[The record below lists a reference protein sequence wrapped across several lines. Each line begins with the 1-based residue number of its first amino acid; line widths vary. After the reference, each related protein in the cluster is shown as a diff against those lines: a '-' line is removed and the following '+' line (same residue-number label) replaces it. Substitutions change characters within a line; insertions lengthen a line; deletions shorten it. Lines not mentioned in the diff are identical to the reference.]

1 MKNKILT
8 GLLLVLI
15 GGWGSLSAQSAGSN
29 YARQVN
35 TLIGTKGVGLTS
47 GYLYPGATYP
57 YGMVQFTPSYF
68 SKRSGFVINQ
78 LSGGGCEH
86 MGNFP
91 TFPVKGKLKMS
102 PDNILNYRINISEEK
117 GHAGYYEAKVQED
130 IHAKLTVTER
140 TGMASYEYPADQ
152 QYGTVIIG
160 GGISATPIEQAAIVI
175 TAPNKC
181 EGYAEGGNFCGL
193 RTPYK
198 VYFVAEFDTDALES
212 GTWKRNEL
220 KPNTTFAEGEY
231 SGVYFTFDVNKKKNI
246 QYKIGVSYVS
256 VENARENLKA
266 ENTGWDF
273 LQIQNQAESKWNH
286 YLGKI
291 EVEGTNPD
299 RTTQFYT
306 HLYRSFIHPNVCSDV
321 NGEYMGADF
330 KVHKSRSKHYTSF
343 SNWDTYRTQIQL
355 LSILDPEVASDIV
368 ISHQLFAE
376 EAGGAFP
383 RWVMANIETGV
394 MQGDPTPILISNA
407 YAFGARNY
415 DPKPIFKTMR
425 KGAEEPGA
433 MSQEVEARP
442 GLKQYLDKGYY
453 NASIQLEYTSAD
465 FAIAQFAL
473 HAVGDEFASWRYFH
487 FARSWKNLYNP
498 ETGWLQ
504 SRNPDGSWKPLTED
518 FRESTYKN
526 YFWMVPYDIAGLIE
540 IIGGK
545 AAAEKR
551 LDEFFTRLDAGYND
565 AWFASGNEPS
575 FHIPWIYNWVGTP
588 YKAQEI
594 INRVLNEQYSSKI
607 DGLPGNDDLGTMGAW
622 YVFACIGLYPEI
634 PGVGGFTV
642 NTPIFSS
649 VKVHL
654 KKGDMV
660 IKGGSEKNIYIKS
673 MKLNGKPYDSTWID
687 WDQLNNGATI
697 EYTTSSKPD
706 VKWGT
711 KVTFPLKQINEAYKF
726 MI

>member
-1 MKNKILT
+1 MKNKVLT

-29 YARQVN
+29 YSRQVN

-117 GHAGYYEAKVQED
+117 GHAGYYEAMVQED
-130 IHAKLTVTER
+130 IKAKLTVTER

-291 EVEGTNPD
+291 EVEGTNLD

-526 YFWMVPYDIAGLIE
+526 YFWMVPYDICLLYTSD
-540 IIGGK
+540 
-545 AAAEKR
+545 AA
-551 LDEFFTRLDAGYND
+551 DEL
-565 AWFASGNEPS
+565 
-575 FHIPWIYNWVGTP
+575 
-588 YKAQEI
+588 
-594 INRVLNEQYSSKI
+594 
-607 DGLPGNDDLGTMGAW
+607 
-622 YVFACIGLYPEI
+622 
-634 PGVGGFTV
+634 
-642 NTPIFSS
+642 
-649 VKVHL
+649 
-654 KKGDMV
+654 
-660 IKGGSEKNIYIKS
+660 
-673 MKLNGKPYDSTWID
+673 
-687 WDQLNNGATI
+687 
-697 EYTTSSKPD
+697 
-706 VKWGT
+706 
-711 KVTFPLKQINEAYKF
+711 
-726 MI
+726 

>member
-1 MKNKILT
+1 MKYKFLFSLLFSLIL
-8 GLLLVLI
+8 
-15 GGWGSLSAQSAGSN
+15 GGMVATQAVADD
-29 YARQVN
+29 YACQVN
-35 TLIGTKGVGLTS
+35 TLIGTKGTGLTS

-117 GHAGYYEAKVQED
+117 GHAGYYEAMVQED
-130 IHAKLTVTER
+130 IKAKLTVTER

-152 QYGTVIIG
+152 QYGTIIIG

-198 VYFVAEFDTDALES
+198 VYFVAEFDTDALET
-212 GTWKRNEL
+212 GTWKREEL
-220 KPNTTFAEGEY
+220 MPNTTFAEGEY

-266 ENTGWDF
+266 ENTEWDF
-273 LQIQNQAESKWNH
+273 QKIQNQAEAKWNH
-286 YLGKI
+286 YLGMI

-330 KVHKSRSKHYTSF
+330 RVHKSRSKHYTSF

-355 LSILDPEVASDIV
+355 LSMLDPEVASDIV

-376 EAGGAFP
+376 QSGGSFP

-394 MQGDPTPILISNA
+394 MQGDPTPILIANA

-415 DPKPIFKTMR
+415 DPKPIFKIMR
-425 KGAEEPGA
+425 KGAEEPGSK
-433 MSQEVEARP
+433 SQDVETRP

-465 FAIAQFAL
+465 FAIGQFAL

-498 ETGWLQ
+498 DTGWLQ
-504 SRNPDGSWKPLTED
+504 SRNPDGSWKSLGED

-526 YFWMVPYDIAGLIE
+526 YFWMVPYDIVGLVE

-545 AAAEKR
+545 EKAEKR

-575 FHIPWIYNWVGTP
+575 FHIPWIYNWIGRP
-588 YKAQEI
+588 YKTQEI

-634 PGVGGFTV
+634 PGVGGFTI

-654 KKGDMV
+654 KKGDIV
-660 IKGGSEKNIYIKS
+660 IKGGSEKDIYIKS
-673 MKLNGKPYDSTWID
+673 MKLNY
-687 WDQLNNGATI
+687 
-697 EYTTSSKPD
+697 
-706 VKWGT
+706 
-711 KVTFPLKQINEAYKF
+711 
-726 MI
+726 

>member
-15 GGWGSLSAQSAGSN
+15 GGWGSLSAQNVGSN

-140 TGMASYEYPADQ
+140 TGMASYEYSADQ

-212 GTWKRNEL
+212 GTWKRDEL

-291 EVEGTNPD
+291 EVEGSNPD

-649 VKVHL
+649 VKIHL

-711 KVTFPLKQINEAYKF
+711 KVTPPSFP
-726 MI
+726 

>member
-212 GTWKRNEL
+212 GTWKRDEL

-330 KVHKSRSKHYTSF
+330 RVHKSRSKHYTSF

-711 KVTFPLKQINEAYKF
+711 KVTPPLKQINEVYKF

>member
-15 GGWGSLSAQSAGSN
+15 GGWGSLSAQNVGSN

-140 TGMASYEYPADQ
+140 TGMASYEYSADQ

-160 GGISATPIEQAAIVI
+160 GGISATPIDQAAIVI

-212 GTWKRNEL
+212 GTWKRDEL

-526 YFWMVPYDIAGLIE
+526 YFWMVPYDIAGLIK

-687 WDQLNNGATI
+687 WEQLNNGATI
-697 EYTTSSKPD
+697 EYTTSAKPD
-706 VKWGT
+706 MKWGT
-711 KVTFPLKQINEAYKF
+711 KVTPPSFP
-726 MI
+726 

>member
-1 MKNKILT
+1 MKNKVLT

-29 YARQVN
+29 YSRQVN

-117 GHAGYYEAKVQED
+117 GHAGYYEAMVQED
-130 IHAKLTVTER
+130 IKAKLTVTER

-212 GTWKRNEL
+212 GTWKRDEL

-291 EVEGTNPD
+291 EVEGTNLD

-355 LSILDPEVASDIV
+355 LSILDPEVVSDIV

-575 FHIPWIYNWVGTP
+575 FHIPWI
-588 YKAQEI
+588 
-594 INRVLNEQYSSKI
+594 
-607 DGLPGNDDLGTMGAW
+607 
-622 YVFACIGLYPEI
+622 
-634 PGVGGFTV
+634 
-642 NTPIFSS
+642 
-649 VKVHL
+649 
-654 KKGDMV
+654 
-660 IKGGSEKNIYIKS
+660 
-673 MKLNGKPYDSTWID
+673 
-687 WDQLNNGATI
+687 
-697 EYTTSSKPD
+697 
-706 VKWGT
+706 
-711 KVTFPLKQINEAYKF
+711 
-726 MI
+726 

>member
-212 GTWKRNEL
+212 GTWKRDEL

-291 EVEGTNPD
+291 EVEGNNPD

-330 KVHKSRSKHYTSF
+330 RVHKSRSKHYTSF

-697 EYTTSSKPD
+697 EYTSAISASP
-706 VKWGT
+706 
-711 KVTFPLKQINEAYKF
+711 
-726 MI
+726 

>member
-1 MKNKILT
+1 MKHKFLFIL
-8 GLLLVLI
+8 LFSLVLE
-15 GGWGSLSAQSAGSN
+15 GMVTTQAVAGD
-29 YARQVN
+29 YVHQVN
-35 TLIGTKGVGLTS
+35 TLIGTKGTGLTS

-102 PDNILNYRINISEEK
+102 PDNILNYRINVSEEK
-117 GHAGYYEAKVQED
+117 GHAGYYEAMVQED
-130 IHAKLTVTER
+130 IKAKLTVTER

-152 QYGTVIIG
+152 QYGTIIIG

-198 VYFVAEFDTDALES
+198 VYFVAEFDTDAFET
-212 GTWKRNEL
+212 GTWKREEL
-220 KPNTTFAEGEY
+220 MPNTTFAEGEY

-266 ENTGWDF
+266 ENAEWDF
-273 LQIQNQAESKWNH
+273 QKIQNQAEAKWNH
-286 YLGKI
+286 YLGMI

-330 KVHKSRSKHYTSF
+330 RVHKSRSKHYTSF

-355 LSILDPEVASDIV
+355 LSMLDPEVASDIV

-376 EAGGAFP
+376 QSGGSFP

-394 MQGDPTPILISNA
+394 MQGDPTPILIANA

-415 DPKPIFKTMR
+415 DPKPIFKIMR
-425 KGAEEPGA
+425 KGAEEPGSK
-433 MSQEVEARP
+433 SQDVETRP

-465 FAIAQFAL
+465 FAIGQFAL
-473 HAVGDEFASWRYFH
+473 HAMGDEFASWRYFH

-498 ETGWLQ
+498 DTGWLQ
-504 SRNPDGSWKPLTED
+504 SRNPDGSWKSLGED

-526 YFWMVPYDIAGLIE
+526 YFWMVPYDIAGLVE

-545 AAAEKR
+545 EKAEKR

-565 AWFASGNEPS
+565 A
-575 FHIPWIYNWVGTP
+575 
-588 YKAQEI
+588 
-594 INRVLNEQYSSKI
+594 
-607 DGLPGNDDLGTMGAW
+607 
-622 YVFACIGLYPEI
+622 
-634 PGVGGFTV
+634 
-642 NTPIFSS
+642 
-649 VKVHL
+649 
-654 KKGDMV
+654 
-660 IKGGSEKNIYIKS
+660 
-673 MKLNGKPYDSTWID
+673 
-687 WDQLNNGATI
+687 
-697 EYTTSSKPD
+697 
-706 VKWGT
+706 
-711 KVTFPLKQINEAYKF
+711 
-726 MI
+726 

>member
-15 GGWGSLSAQSAGSN
+15 GGWGSLSAQNVGSN

-140 TGMASYEYPADQ
+140 TGMASYEYSADQ

-291 EVEGTNPD
+291 EVEGTNLD

-551 LDEFFTRLDAGYND
+551 LDEFFTRLDAGHND

-649 VKVHL
+649 VKIHL

-711 KVTFPLKQINEAYKF
+711 KVTPPSFP
-726 MI
+726 

>member
-15 GGWGSLSAQSAGSN
+15 GGWGSLSAQNVGSN

-140 TGMASYEYPADQ
+140 TGMASYEYSADQ

-160 GGISATPIEQAAIVI
+160 GGISATPIAQAAIVI

-291 EVEGTNPD
+291 EVEGSNPD

-355 LSILDPEVASDIV
+355 LSILDPEVVSDIV

-649 VKVHL
+649 VKIHL

-711 KVTFPLKQINEAYKF
+711 KVTPPSFP
-726 MI
+726 

>member
-1 MKNKILT
+1 MKNKVLT

-29 YARQVN
+29 YSRQVN

-117 GHAGYYEAKVQED
+117 GHAGYYEAMVQED
-130 IHAKLTVTER
+130 IKAKLTVTER

-193 RTPYK
+193 RTPHK

-343 SNWDTYRTQIQL
+343 SNWDTYRTQVQL
-355 LSILDPEVASDIV
+355 LSILDPEVVSDIV

-642 NTPIFSS
+642 NTPIF
-649 VKVHL
+649 
-654 KKGDMV
+654 
-660 IKGGSEKNIYIKS
+660 
-673 MKLNGKPYDSTWID
+673 
-687 WDQLNNGATI
+687 
-697 EYTTSSKPD
+697 
-706 VKWGT
+706 
-711 KVTFPLKQINEAYKF
+711 
-726 MI
+726 

>member
-212 GTWKRNEL
+212 GTWKRDEL

-330 KVHKSRSKHYTSF
+330 RVHKSRSKHYTSF

-654 KKGDMV
+654 KKG
-660 IKGGSEKNIYIKS
+660 I
-673 MKLNGKPYDSTWID
+673 W
-687 WDQLNNGATI
+687 
-697 EYTTSSKPD
+697 
-706 VKWGT
+706 
-711 KVTFPLKQINEAYKF
+711 
-726 MI
+726 

>member
-1 MKNKILT
+1 MKNKVLT

-29 YARQVN
+29 YSRQVN

-117 GHAGYYEAKVQED
+117 GHAGYYEAMVQED
-130 IHAKLTVTER
+130 IKAKLTVTER

-673 MKLNGKPYDSTWID
+673 MKLMVNRMTVHGSI
-687 WDQLNNGATI
+687 G
-697 EYTTSSKPD
+697 
-706 VKWGT
+706 
-711 KVTFPLKQINEAYKF
+711 IN
-726 MI
+726 

>member
-330 KVHKSRSKHYTSF
+330 RVHKSRSKHYTSF

-407 YAFGARNY
+407 YAFGAHNY

-594 INRVLNEQYSSKI
+594 INRV
-607 DGLPGNDDLGTMGAW
+607 
-622 YVFACIGLYPEI
+622 
-634 PGVGGFTV
+634 
-642 NTPIFSS
+642 
-649 VKVHL
+649 VHPRV
-654 KKGDMV
+654 M
-660 IKGGSEKNIYIKS
+660 
-673 MKLNGKPYDSTWID
+673 
-687 WDQLNNGATI
+687 
-697 EYTTSSKPD
+697 
-706 VKWGT
+706 
-711 KVTFPLKQINEAYKF
+711 
-726 MI
+726 

>member
-1 MKNKILT
+1 MKNKVLT

-29 YARQVN
+29 YSRQVN

-117 GHAGYYEAKVQED
+117 GHAGYYEAMVQED
-130 IHAKLTVTER
+130 IKAKLTVTER
-140 TGMASYEYPADQ
+140 TGMASYEYPADK
-152 QYGTVIIG
+152 QYRTVIIG

-266 ENTGWDF
+266 ENSGWDF

-711 KVTFPLKQINEAYKF
+711 KVTPPSFP
-726 MI
+726 

>member
-15 GGWGSLSAQSAGSN
+15 GGWGSLSAQNVGSN

-140 TGMASYEYPADQ
+140 TGMASYEYSADQ

-291 EVEGTNPD
+291 EVEGSNPD

-394 MQGDPTPILISNA
+394 MQGDQTPILISNA

-711 KVTFPLKQINEAYKF
+711 KVTPPSFP
-726 MI
+726 

>member
-117 GHAGYYEAKVQED
+117 GHAGYYEAMVQED
-130 IHAKLTVTER
+130 IKAKLTVTER

-160 GGISATPIEQAAIVI
+160 GGISATPIDQAAIVI

-212 GTWKRNEL
+212 GTWKRDEL

-330 KVHKSRSKHYTSF
+330 RVHKSRSKHYTSF

-594 INRVLNEQYSSKI
+594 INRVLNEQYS
-607 DGLPGNDDLGTMGAW
+607 P
-622 YVFACIGLYPEI
+622 
-634 PGVGGFTV
+634 
-642 NTPIFSS
+642 
-649 VKVHL
+649 
-654 KKGDMV
+654 
-660 IKGGSEKNIYIKS
+660 
-673 MKLNGKPYDSTWID
+673 
-687 WDQLNNGATI
+687 
-697 EYTTSSKPD
+697 
-706 VKWGT
+706 
-711 KVTFPLKQINEAYKF
+711 QIRS
-726 MI
+726 

>member
-1 MKNKILT
+1 MKNNVLT

-15 GGWGSLSAQSAGSN
+15 GGGASLLAQNAGSN

-117 GHAGYYEAKVQED
+117 GHAGYYEAMVQED
-130 IHAKLTVTER
+130 IKAKLTVTER
-140 TGMASYEYPADQ
+140 TGMASYEYPAAQ

-355 LSILDPEVASDIV
+355 LSILDPEVVSDIV

-425 KGAEEPGA
+425 KGAVEPGA

-673 MKLNGKPYDSTWID
+673 MKFNGKPYDSTWID
-687 WDQLNNGATI
+687 WDQLNNGGTIDFAT
-697 EYTTSSKPD
+697 SAKPD

-711 KVTFPLKQINEAYKF
+711 KVVPPSFPYRNKAGWY
-726 MI
+726 

>member
-140 TGMASYEYPADQ
+140 TGMASYEYQADQ

-212 GTWKRNEL
+212 GTWKRDEL

-330 KVHKSRSKHYTSF
+330 RVHKSRSKHYTSF

-711 KVTFPLKQINEAYKF
+711 KVTPPSFP
-726 MI
+726 

>member
-212 GTWKRNEL
+212 GTWKRDEL

-330 KVHKSRSKHYTSF
+330 RVHKSRSKHYTSF

-565 AWFASGNEPS
+565 AWFASGN
-575 FHIPWIYNWVGTP
+575 FTF
-588 YKAQEI
+588 
-594 INRVLNEQYSSKI
+594 
-607 DGLPGNDDLGTMGAW
+607 PG
-622 YVFACIGLYPEI
+622 
-634 PGVGGFTV
+634 
-642 NTPIFSS
+642 
-649 VKVHL
+649 
-654 KKGDMV
+654 
-660 IKGGSEKNIYIKS
+660 
-673 MKLNGKPYDSTWID
+673 
-687 WDQLNNGATI
+687 
-697 EYTTSSKPD
+697 YTT
-706 VKWGT
+706 G
-711 KVTFPLKQINEAYKF
+711 
-726 MI
+726 

>member
-8 GLLLVLI
+8 GFLLVLI
-15 GGWGSLSAQSAGSN
+15 GGWGSLSAQNVGSN

-140 TGMASYEYPADQ
+140 TGMASYEYSADQ

-526 YFWMVPYDIAGLIE
+526 YFWMVPYDIAGLIK

-673 MKLNGKPYDSTWID
+673 MKLNGKPCDSTWLD

-711 KVTFPLKQINEAYKF
+711 KVTPPSFP
-726 MI
+726 

>member
-15 GGWGSLSAQSAGSN
+15 GGWGSLSAQNVGSN

-140 TGMASYEYPADQ
+140 TGMASYEYSADQ

-212 GTWKRNEL
+212 GTWKRDEL

-291 EVEGTNPD
+291 EVEGSNPD

-711 KVTFPLKQINEAYKF
+711 KVTPPSFP
-726 MI
+726 

>member
-15 GGWGSLSAQSAGSN
+15 GGWGSLSAQNVGSN

-291 EVEGTNPD
+291 EVGGTNPD

-330 KVHKSRSKHYTSF
+330 RVHKSRSKHYTSF

-518 FRESTYKN
+518 FRE
-526 YFWMVPYDIAGLIE
+526 
-540 IIGGK
+540 
-545 AAAEKR
+545 
-551 LDEFFTRLDAGYND
+551 
-565 AWFASGNEPS
+565 
-575 FHIPWIYNWVGTP
+575 
-588 YKAQEI
+588 
-594 INRVLNEQYSSKI
+594 
-607 DGLPGNDDLGTMGAW
+607 
-622 YVFACIGLYPEI
+622 
-634 PGVGGFTV
+634 
-642 NTPIFSS
+642 
-649 VKVHL
+649 
-654 KKGDMV
+654 
-660 IKGGSEKNIYIKS
+660 
-673 MKLNGKPYDSTWID
+673 
-687 WDQLNNGATI
+687 
-697 EYTTSSKPD
+697 
-706 VKWGT
+706 
-711 KVTFPLKQINEAYKF
+711 
-726 MI
+726 